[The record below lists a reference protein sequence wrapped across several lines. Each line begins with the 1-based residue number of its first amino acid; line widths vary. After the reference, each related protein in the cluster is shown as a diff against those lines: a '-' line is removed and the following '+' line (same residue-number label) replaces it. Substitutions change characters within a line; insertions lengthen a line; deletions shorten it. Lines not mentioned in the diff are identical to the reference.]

1 MLCKRSNGFTLV
13 ELMVVIAIV
22 AILATLAF
30 PSFEGSMRSNRVA
43 TTTNEMLASLSL
55 ARSEAVRNSAFSEVC
70 ASADGAT
77 CPVGGSWN
85 DGWLVRTYAD
95 TAAGT
100 VPVVV
105 KVVQGHPRMAIA
117 GTAPTI
123 IRFDYRGRPRTA
135 DMGTITVQ
143 PDTCPSSQ
151 TLIRTLTVTRIGQVN
166 TVKDTCA

>member
-1 MLCKRSNGFTLV
+1 MLGKRNNGFTLV

-22 AILATLAF
+22 AILAALAF

-43 TTTNEMLASLSL
+43 TTTNEMLSSLSL

-77 CPVGGSWN
+77 CAGGWN
-85 DGWLVRTYAD
+85 DGWLVRTYANI
-95 TAAGT
+95 TPGT

-105 KVVQGHPRMAIA
+105 KVVQAHPRMAIA

-135 DMGTITVQ
+135 DLGTITVQ

-151 TLIRTLTVTRIGQVN
+151 ALIRTLTMTRIGQVN
-166 TVKDTCA
+166 TVKGTCT